1 MVLSWINKLRI
12 ALVAGVAIIVIGIL
26 AWPLAAPED
35 PLAPVRASNVGPGGT
50 VVLLA
55 LAFSVGFAGY
65 FIAWPHGREIGIL
78 GVPFA
83 LALWAG
89 RSGPMRTLTQALDE
103 PFERE
108 ALLGSLNVEPFYWL
122 LIVAAGF
129 AGVLAAQYL
138 RPGSQPALTVAQ
150 VKSYLKP
157 ASCANV
163 AIALL
168 VGTLL
173 AHFFLGVFARDLTA
187 SDNHVAPQPAV
198 GQIIFA
204 VIAAFGVAAFAV
216 KKFLGLSYLWPAV
229 ASILVIPFAKTV
241 YYKAET
247 IQSFVETQPATS
259 FPRPVFAILPL
270 QLVALGALGSVL
282 GYWMAVRYDFWRKH
296 ESAA

>member
-1 MVLSWINKLRI
+1 MELTWINKVRI
-12 ALVAGVAIIVIGIL
+12 ALVAGFAILVIGIL

-35 PLAPVRASNVGPGGT
+35 PVAPVRASNVPLGGT

-103 PFERE
+103 PLERE
-108 ALLGSLNVEPFYWL
+108 ALLGSLSVEPFYWL

-138 RPGSQPALTVAQ
+138 RPGSQSPITVAK

-173 AHFFLGVFARDLTA
+173 AHFSLGVFARDLTA
-187 SDNHVAPQPAV
+187 SDNHLASQPAV

-204 VIAAFGVAAFAV
+204 VLAAFGVAAFAV
-216 KKFLGLSYLWPAV
+216 KKFLGLSYLWPAL
-229 ASILVIPFAKTV
+229 ASIFVIPFAKTV

-247 IQSFVETQPATS
+247 IAKFVETQPATS

-282 GYWMAVRYDFWRKH
+282 GYWMAVRYDYWRRH
-296 ESAA
+296 ESTA